1 MNIAI
6 LYGTETGNAEM
17 LADDVATE
25 LGGAQDTSVSS
36 LADIDPDTLRGTDL
50 NIILCSSYGDGDL
63 PASAKPFAQKIET
76 GKPDLSG
83 VNFAIFG
90 LGDSEYHATYGSGSM
105 RLADM
110 LVQCGA
116 TEAPLLRSGSM
127 VVILLQVKDP
137 NTTLSQSAFFPAYN
151 YPKTRAIPACTL
163 SSAGR

>member
-50 NIILCSSYGDGDL
+50 NIILCSSYGDGEL
-63 PASAKPFAQKIET
+63 PASAKPFAEKIET

-83 VNFAIFG
+83 VKFAIFG

-116 TEAPLLRSGSM
+116 TQLGERIVHDA
-127 VVILLQVKDP
+127 
-137 NTTLSQSAFFPAYN
+137 
-151 YPKTRAIPACTL
+151 
-163 SSAGR
+163 AGGDLPEDLALPWATEIITSLTAA

>member
-50 NIILCSSYGDGDL
+50 NIILCSSYGDGEL
-63 PASAKPFAQKIET
+63 PASAKPFAEKIET

-83 VNFAIFG
+83 VKFAIFG

-116 TEAPLLRSGSM
+116 TQLGERIVHDA
-127 VVILLQVKDP
+127 
-137 NTTLSQSAFFPAYN
+137 
-151 YPKTRAIPACTL
+151 
-163 SSAGR
+163 AGGDLPEDLALPWAREIITSLTAA

>member
-1 MNIAI
+1 MFV
-6 LYGTETGNAEM
+6 
-17 LADDVATE
+17 LAFERGHEA
-25 LGGAQDTSVSS
+25 G
-36 LADIDPDTLRGTDL
+36 GTDL

-76 GKPDLSG
+76 SKPDLSG

-116 TEAPLLRSGSM
+116 TQLGERIVHDAAGGDLPEDLALPWVTEIITSLTAAP
-127 VVILLQVKDP
+127 
-137 NTTLSQSAFFPAYN
+137 
-151 YPKTRAIPACTL
+151 
-163 SSAGR
+163 AGTGRTGGNLF